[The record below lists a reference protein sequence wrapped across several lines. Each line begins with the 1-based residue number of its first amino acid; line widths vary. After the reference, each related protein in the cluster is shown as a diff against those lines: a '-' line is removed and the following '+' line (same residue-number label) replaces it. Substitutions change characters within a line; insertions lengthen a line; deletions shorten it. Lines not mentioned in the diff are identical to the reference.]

1 MGGIK
6 ICISDEL
13 ERRFREV
20 AMRLYGYGRGSLS
33 IASEKAPSA
42 RLQVSEA
49 LNIAGPIED
58 PVEAIYGMLSQ
69 REHALPRQEA
79 GVDLQHGADIIVSY
93 DDDFDSVAWVKRRTP
108 EDLL

>member
-58 PVEAIYGMLSQ
+58 PVEAIYGMLSHVK
-69 REHALPRQEA
+69 RR